1 MKNYQPQQIQK
12 LKPFLNTNTMKNT
25 NSQKLRLGLFVI
37 TGTVLFI
44 VGVYLIGQRQ
54 NMFKK
59 TFTIS
64 AYFQNVN
71 GLQNGNNVRYSGID
85 IGTVKDITMVND
97 STIKVEMSIDEKII
111 THIKKDAIATI
122 GSDGLVGN
130 MILNIVPGNGHA
142 EIISNGDT
150 IESYSK
156 IGADDI
162 LSTLSVSSENAAIL
176 TSDLLKI
183 TTAMIKGKGTVGLLL
198 NDTIMAQDLK
208 QSVTNLRVASRSATN
223 TINELNTIISS
234 LKTNDETVL
243 GMLMNDTISGTKLKD
258 IIGHLETS
266 SMEIENVLSS
276 INIAVDDFNSSD
288 DGAYNYILKDTSLVN
303 SLKSTLININEGTDK
318 FNQNMEALKHN
329 FLTRGYFRKLER
341 QEKREAKK
349 ENN

>member
-1 MKNYQPQQIQK
+1 MKNYQHQQIQK

-97 STIKVEMSIDEKII
+97 STIKVEMSIEEKII
-111 THIKKDAIATI
+111 SHIKKNAIATI

-130 MILNIVPGNGHA
+130 MIVNIVPGKGA
-142 EIISNGDT
+142 SEIIENENI

-156 IGADDI
+156 IGTDDI
-162 LSTLSVSSENAAIL
+162 LNTLNTSTENAAIL

-183 TTAMIKGKGTVGLLL
+183 TNSIAKGKGTIGVLL

-208 QSVTNLRVASRSATN
+208 QSISNLKMASRGASN
-223 TINELNTIISS
+223 TITELNSIVSS
-234 LKTNDETVL
+234 LNTDDNTVL
-243 GMLMNDTISGTKLKD
+243 GMLLNDSISAGKLK
-258 IIGHLETS
+258 IIVTNLETS
-266 SMEIENVLSS
+266 STEIETLLGNV
-276 INIAVDDFNSSD
+276 NTVVDDFNSSD
-288 DGAYNYILKDTSLVN
+288 GTYNYIVKDTSLVN
-303 SLKSTLININEGTDK
+303 SLKSTLKNINEGTDK

-329 FLTRGYFRKLER
+329 FLIRGYFRKLER
-341 QEKREAKK
+341 QEKKEAKK
-349 ENN
+349 EE